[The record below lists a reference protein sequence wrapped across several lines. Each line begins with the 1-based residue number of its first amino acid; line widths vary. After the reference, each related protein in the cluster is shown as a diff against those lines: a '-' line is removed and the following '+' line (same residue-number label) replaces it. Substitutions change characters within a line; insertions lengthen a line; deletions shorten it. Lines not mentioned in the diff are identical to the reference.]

1 MAAQKNYFGKNN
13 IRPQLPGAKKPTNPA
28 DPFSKSPLQSA
39 EEQANSSVPSASS
52 ATQQSTE
59 ENSSLY
65 QPSSSPKILRNIEHS
80 PRSFYNNTNT
90 RHSIRPKNKSFKSRF
105 LKATP
110 LLIFVIVLIGG
121 VIAIIG
127 ASSFLGPHLSA
138 LFTEATNT
146 DYTAYNLR
154 SNELIVEML
163 EGKQPMPD
171 YFRDRLEKQGISVI
185 NNQALSY
192 QNKTI
197 TADNFI
203 ATYNGDVYFREAI
216 DDARRGRAATFFDDT
231 AKNFYQKLGLSR
243 DVLHD
248 YKTTGNEA
256 ADKSSYDETMTKYF
270 DVSANSTINT
280 AYQETKTDKQGNTI
294 TEIVPS
300 SDAPVS
306 SGGKTINSEAKT
318 RAKEYLDAVGNKVEA
333 TTPGCAAL
341 EAGNMVATAIASNAK
356 YTYANT
362 YMTSMESISKSMA
375 GDGERSGV
383 NSVLNWFTKTDTA
396 TVYDSVTGE
405 ELQVTGSPLEAQS
418 VRAVLSDLPIDQ
430 SKTRKYS
437 LERSFE
443 STDVSIKNNNLSTV
457 GCAVEHA
464 GGVVLSLVAMTIPG
478 GSFVRSTIGILLRV
492 AIGAGVKIVASS
504 VLGLLVPSIAQIMY
518 SNAYTGAVGVAGG
531 EEFGMGAANINQLA
545 AQQNSAATGASK
557 QAVLAYNRA
566 NNLTIA
572 QQAEIDRKN
581 YSPFDISNK
590 NTFFGSIAS
599 SMLPLATTTSSLFS
613 PVSTIAKLSSSSL
626 ASLNS
631 TYADG
636 ENTSYLTNF
645 GTYCNKIEEIGATG
659 NVFCNMI
666 AVNDL
671 TNINTPEDDSNYRA
685 VLAKSIDIVDGKEVV
700 RDNSPLA
707 NFINYWM
714 GRYSMPGIYDAN
726 IAHACEEQIAG
737 NFPIISD
744 VVLMVES
751 INSDFCKRI
760 ADGSRYINSGDNPD
774 WETEKYH
781 QLWALTVRA
790 KENLGFYKDS
800 KNPLTA
806 YREQYE
812 AAHPLDNSRSGYLA
826 RISGLT
832 KDDAET
838 VLALFDYYQEL
849 ATYDPEGTY
858 QFATESNNAA
868 NLFAGDFDYNAQYYD
883 QPKPVKI
890 LSRREEYLIS

>member
-1 MAAQKNYFGKNN
+1 MAEQKNYFGKGD
-13 IRPQLPGAKKPTNPA
+13 IRPHLPGIKKPANPA
-28 DPFSKSPLQSA
+28 NPFSKTTDPLKSA
-39 EEQANSSVPSASS
+39 ENDAARPLSSKTSESRLSNSLVK
-52 ATQQSTE
+52 
-59 ENSSLY
+59 SLEK
-65 QPSSSPKILRNIEHS
+65 SPKIS
-80 PRSFYNNTNT
+80 PRVPSLYAGTGKRRGFG
-90 RHSIRPKNKSFKSRF
+90 RPKKSLKSR
-105 LKATP
+105 LLRSTP
-110 LLIFVIVLIGG
+110 LLAFVIILIVGIG
-121 VIAIIG
+121 IIIG
-127 ASSFLGPHLSA
+127 ASSLLGPHLSA

-154 SNELIVEML
+154 SNELVVEIL
-163 EGKQPMPD
+163 QGKMAMPD
-171 YFRDRLEKQGISVI
+171 YFKERLEKQGITVVNS
-185 NNQALSY
+185 QTLEY
-192 QNKTI
+192 QGRSI

-203 ATYNGDVYFREAI
+203 ANYNGDVYFREAI

-248 YKTTGNEA
+248 YHTTGNEQTDQA
-256 ADKSSYDETMTKYF
+256 SYDQLMTSYY
-270 DVSANSTINT
+270 DVEAGSTINT
-280 AYQETKTDKQGNTI
+280 AYRETTTDDQGNTV
-294 TEIVPS
+294 TEIVPYGEGS
-300 SDAPVS
+300 VS
-306 SGGKTINSEAKT
+306 SGGKTVSSEAKT
-318 RAKEYLDAVGNKVEA
+318 RAKEYLDSVGNKVEA
-333 TTPGCAAL
+333 TTPACAAL
-341 EAGNMVATAIASNAK
+341 EIGDMVATAVASNAK

-362 YMTSMESISKSMA
+362 YMTSMESISKTMA
-375 GDGERSGV
+375 GDGDNSGIH
-383 NSVLNWFTKTDTA
+383 SVLNWFTKTDTA

-405 ELQVTGSPLEAQS
+405 EITVTGSPLEAQS

-443 STDVSIKNNNLSTV
+443 STDVSIANAGLTTA
-457 GCAVEHA
+457 GCAVERA
-464 GGVVLSLVAMTIPG
+464 GGVVLSLVAMAIPG
-478 GSFVRSTIGILLRV
+478 ASFVRTTIGILLDV
-492 AIGAGVKIVASS
+492 AVGTGVKIVASS
-504 VLGLLVPSIAQIMY
+504 ILGLLVPSIAQIMY
-518 SNAYTGAVGVAGG
+518 TNSYTAAVGVAGG

-557 QAVLAYNRA
+557 AAVLAYNRA

-581 YSPFDISNK
+581 YSPFDASNK

-599 SMLPLATTTSSLFS
+599 SLLPLATTTSSLFS
-613 PVSTIAKLSSSSL
+613 PISTIASLSGTSL
-626 ASLNS
+626 ASLNP

-645 GTYCNKIEEIGATG
+645 GSYCNKVEEIGAVG

-671 TNINTPEDDSNYRA
+671 ENINTAEDDPAYRA
-685 VLAKSIDIVDGKEVV
+685 VISQSVDIVDGKEVV

-744 VVLMVES
+744 IVLMVKS
-751 INSDFCKRI
+751 INSDYCKRI

-790 KENLGFYKDS
+790 KENLGFYKDD

-806 YREQYE
+806 YREHYE
-812 AAHPLDNSRSGYLA
+812 AEHPLDNSHSGYLA

-838 VLALFDYYQEL
+838 VLALFDYYQDL
-849 ATYDPEGTY
+849 AEYNPDNTY
-858 QFATESNNAA
+858 QFSQTNPDKLHFNAELDNEYITNKKYYTEN
-868 NLFAGDFDYNAQYYD
+868 
-883 QPKPVKI
+883 
-890 LSRREEYLIS
+890 RREVLTV